1 MGLLDS
7 IRAVLGSR
15 AEADASRGADPED
28 LFGMS
33 TAYITM
39 AAELGWE
46 STGDAALCFADV
58 DSTDFSDTVDE
69 VKAILDAGGEETG
82 TEADFHEDS
91 HGYNW
96 VVLHDDSDPEDLV
109 TSVHFA
115 ADTLVERD
123 YGSRLLAALFAFE
136 NVTDSRPGS
145 GGADSTGPD
154 PEHAYWVYSFRRGA
168 YYPFVPKGTSERD
181 SGVEFKLES
190 QFGTELDL
198 EPEKEYW
205 YPYWPRSAGQH
216 PWE

>member
-7 IRAVLGSR
+7 LRAILGSR
-15 AEADASRGADPED
+15 AEADASRDADPED

-33 TAYITM
+33 TAYVTM

-58 DSTDFSDTVDE
+58 DSTDFADTVDE
-69 VKAILDAGGEETG
+69 VKAILDAGSEETG

-91 HGYNW
+91 HGYDW
-96 VVLHDDSDPEDLV
+96 VVLHDDTDPEDLV

-136 NVTDSRPGS
+136 DTS
-145 GGADSTGPD
+145 GNDAKPRY
-154 PEHAYWVYSFRRGA
+154 AYWVYSFRRGA
-168 YYPFVPKGTSERD
+168 YYPFVPNGTSERD
-181 SGVEFKLES
+181 GGVEFKLES
-190 QFGTELDL
+190 QFGSELDV
-198 EPEKEYW
+198 EGEKEYW